1 MLQIVSVVENICQI
15 LTDVLFRSLK
25 MSVCIRIGSVPQV
38 SRVLT
43 FLSSFLFAFVTI
55 SVIFST
61 QSPTVTAARLETTL
75 KTTF

>member
-15 LTDVLFRSLK
+15 LTD
-25 MSVCIRIGSVPQV
+25 SVHLRCQCASGLEGCVPQV